1 MGCKLNK
8 SDIAKILLSAIS
20 AKNNPEVEGLHA
32 QWKYQLKEERKE
44 SKALSRL
51 MSVSTGNYAI
61 KVLKSG
67 SKVGDGYLVGGETHA
82 TKVDWYGRSHDGSKS
97 FIEVFLVIK
106 SRGG

>member
-8 SDIAKILLSAIS
+8 SDVAKILLSAIS
-20 AKNNPEVEGLHA
+20 AKNNPEFEGLHA

-51 MSVSTGNYAI
+51 MDVSTGNYAI

-67 SKVGDGYLVGGETHA
+67 SKVGEG
-82 TKVDWYGRSHDGSKS
+82 
-97 FIEVFLVIK
+97 FLMGVK
-106 SRGG
+106 PMQQK